1 MAEGSDR
8 YLRRLTEGSTVKV
21 LAKEARGADGQT
33 GEGENEEGENEEGEN
48 EKGKNG
54 INKKPGAPAR
64 S

>member
-1 MAEGSDR
+1 MAERSDR

-21 LAKEARGADGQT
+21 LAKEAREADGQT
-33 GEGENEEGENEEGEN
+33 GEGENEEGVNGKGE
-48 EKGKNG
+48 NG